1 MPIRMWVVALVLL
14 GDLLVVGAGL
24 SYLAGVSLRFE
35 ERLAVGGLLG
45 ALVLGLAGWGLAAL
59 LGFGIEALALA
70 VVLANVVSL
79 PGWRRGSTLL
89 RDEAADLVRRGRLPW
104 RDPES
109 VRPLLAL
116 LVVAWPLTVRIL
128 SLAWVTT
135 ADGGLAAG
143 HLSTWGDG
151 SAHLAYAGAFAA
163 GGGFPPESPLA
174 AGEPLRYHLLADF
187 FGAQVSLLGA
197 DLPAAL
203 ALTSGFLALSFPAV
217 AYLSG
222 VRLVGS
228 RHAALIGTLV
238 FCAGGG
244 LGFVHLWGDV
254 RAGGL
259 DTLWHL
265 PRAYSRDPDA
275 SLWMDNPTLA
285 YLYAQRNGLFGL
297 PLGLAALTLVWR
309 ARHERRPAALTAAG
323 VLIGAV
329 PLANGFAFVIVVAI
343 VGAWA
348 MLDRKLPWWRFFVPA
363 LMLGLPVVW
372 WLQPPESSVRW
383 LPGWM
388 ADGGVGGWLWFWF
401 TNAGPFIVLLLLA
414 CVWRGTVRAGV
425 VASFLPV
432 WLLWVVPNLVAFHPW
447 AWNNTKYFA
456 FWQLLGAFLVGA
468 VLVRVAGLGRGG
480 VVAAGAAV
488 VVLCLS
494 GTLDLMRATDEA
506 AAIPWATADGLTVAA
521 WVRDQV
527 PPDAVLAVAPT
538 NTQPVP
544 ALSGHAVVSGYPGW
558 TFDIGVPD
566 WSARADDAV
575 AILQGGPE
583 GEAAARRRDVDY
595 LVIGPIERDR
605 FAADDA
611 WWSAHAQAVFRSGD
625 WTVYRR

>member
-1 MPIRMWVVALVLL
+1 MSVLVVVLL
-14 GDLLVVGAGL
+14 GDLVVVGVGL
-24 SYLAGVSLRFE
+24 SYLAGVALRFE
-35 ERLAVGGLLG
+35 ERLAVGGLVG
-45 ALVLGLAGWGLAAL
+45 ALLLGLAGWGMALL
-59 LGFGIEALALA
+59 LGFGIGSLALA
-70 VVLANVVSL
+70 VGTANLVAL
-79 PGWRRGSTLL
+79 PGWRRGATLVGN
-89 RDEAADLVRRGRLPW
+89 EAADLMRRVRRPW

-116 LVVAWPLTVRIL
+116 LAVAWPLTVRIL

-143 HLSTWGDG
+143 HLATSGDG

-163 GGGFPPESPLA
+163 GGGFPPGSPLA

-187 FGAQVSLLGA
+187 FGAQVSLLGVS
-197 DLPAAL
+197 LPTAL

-217 AYLSG
+217 AYLCG

-238 FCAGGG
+238 FCAAGG

-265 PRAYSRDPDA
+265 PRAYARDPGA
-275 SLWMDNPTLA
+275 GLWMDNPTLA

-309 ARHERRPAALTAAG
+309 ARQERRPAALMAAG

-329 PLANGFAFVIVVAI
+329 PLANGFAFAVVLAV

-348 MLDRKLPWWRFFVPA
+348 LTDREQPWWRFFLPA
-363 LMLGLPVVW
+363 LVLGLPVAW

-388 ADGGVGGWLWFWF
+388 ADGGIGGWAWFWF
-401 TNAGPFIVLLLLA
+401 RNAGPFILLLVLA
-414 CVWRGTVRAGV
+414 CLWRGTARAGI
-425 VASFLPV
+425 VAAFLPV

-447 AWNNTKYFA
+447 EWNNTKYFA

-468 VLVRVAGLGRGG
+468 VLVRVARLGAHG

-488 VVLCLS
+488 LVLCLS
-494 GTLDLMRATDEA
+494 GTLDLLRATDKA
-506 AAIPWATADGLTVAA
+506 AVIPWATADGLRVAT
-521 WVRDQV
+521 WVRDEV
-527 PPDAVLAVAPT
+527 PPDAVLAIAPT
-538 NTQPVP
+538 NTQPVV
-544 ALSGHAVVSGYPGW
+544 ALSEHAVVSGYPGW
-558 TFDIGVPD
+558 SFDIGVPD
-566 WSARADDAV
+566 WSARADDAI
-575 AILQGGPE
+575 AILRGGAN
-583 GEAAARRRDVDY
+583 GQAAARRRGVDY
-595 LVIGPIERDR
+595 LVIGPIERDQ
-605 FAADDA
+605 FGADDA
-611 WWSAHAQAVFRSGD
+611 WWSVHARPVFRSGD